1 MREAARHAEEVVTL
15 EPFRETAYR
24 HLMQV
29 HAAAGNPAE
38 ALRVYEHCRRFLADE
53 LGAYPSPETEA
64 AYVEILRVKR
74 ARPTEDRV
82 PVGDVQAPPRRHRRA
97 VVVGVAIVLAGV
109 VTTAAFQLLRQEG
122 AKASPLGVERNA
134 IAALDAASGDASGV
148 VEAPVPPTAMA
159 TGLGYV
165 LGRERRFEHGRRT

>member
-82 PVGDVQAPPRRHRRA
+82 RVGDVQAPPRRHRRA

-134 IAALDAASGDASGV
+134 IAALDAASGDARGV

-159 TGLGYV
+159 TGLGLR
-165 LGRERRFEHGRRT
+165 LGPRAPIRTRSS